1 MRDWYE
7 TIARESE
14 FETKIKG
21 SIFRT
26 RTFEIAGKDGI
37 ERILTRLRKA
47 ERDATQHCFAYQ
59 LGPLENELT
68 RNEFRYSDDG
78 EPSGSAGKPIY
89 DQITGKNLENV
100 LVVVTRYFGGTKLG
114 VGGLVRAYGDSA
126 SQALEISGNKRIF
139 LCDEIKL
146 CLSHSD
152 FNRFESA
159 LSKVEGTIVEREF
172 SAEITL
178 TIKVRKTMTERFLE
192 EFQNLTSGKGRVL

>member
-1 MRDWYE
+1 MRDWYD

-14 FETKIKG
+14 IETKIKG
-21 SIFRT
+21 SIFRA
-26 RTFEIAGKDGI
+26 RAFEVGDKDAIEGI
-37 ERILTRLRKA
+37 LARLRKA
-47 ERDATQHCFAYQ
+47 ERDATHHCFAYQ
-59 LGPLENELT
+59 LGLSERELT

-89 DQITGKNLENV
+89 NQITGKSLENV

-126 SQALEISGNKRIF
+126 SQALEISGNRRIF

-146 CLSHSD
+146 CFGHSD
-152 FNRFESA
+152 FNRFEKA
-159 LSKVEGTIVEREF
+159 LSKVDGTILEKEF

-178 TIKVRKTMTERFLE
+178 TIKVRKTMTERFLA